1 VILTEERIAEIL
13 AALDEADD
21 AWPAI
26 ARQLEERNRVRPGRW
41 QGQAWVRPAVFI
53 AAECERFP
61 MVPVV
66 LLRHEDGTWF
76 HKGTRQGRL

>member
-1 VILTEERIAEIL
+1 MIITEERIAELL
-13 AALDEADD
+13 AALDD
-21 AWPAI
+21 AGDTWPAVVKTFD
-26 ARQLEERNRVRPGRW
+26 ERNKVRHGRF
-41 QGQAWVRPAVFI
+41 QGLAWVRPAVFV